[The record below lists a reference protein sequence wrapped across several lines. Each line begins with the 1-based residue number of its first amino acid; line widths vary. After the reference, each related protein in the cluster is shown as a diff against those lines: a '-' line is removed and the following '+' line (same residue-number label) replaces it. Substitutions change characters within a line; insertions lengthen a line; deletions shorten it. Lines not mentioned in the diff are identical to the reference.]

1 MIVNQF
7 GKTRILVLH
16 ELQPTTAV
24 VSAKQDDRLTKF
36 VQHVIG
42 NDDDSGMV
50 YYKTSE
56 SGF

>member
-1 MIVNQF
+1 MIVDQY
-7 GKTRILVLH
+7 GKTIILVLH